1 MRLAKGVCLSL
12 LAFAALASASVVSAR
27 DLPNI
32 PPHVV
37 SDLPNIPP
45 HVVNDLPNI
54 PPHVVSDLPNIP
66 PHAR

>member
-1 MRLAKGVCLSL
+1 MKLAKGVFLSL
-12 LAFAALASASVVSAR
+12 LAFAALASASALSAR

-45 HVVNDLPNI
+45 HVTSDLPNIPPHVTNDLPNI
-54 PPHVVSDLPNIP
+54 PPH
-66 PHAR
+66 